1 MTWSLAILDD
11 GITNRTQAAAG
22 KITAFEHD
30 FYDGSADTDQGVAD
44 THGNLVF
51 QSALQVSSS
60 YAVVDL
66 KVADPVSGSYPDAAI
81 EQSLQYLID
90 HPELHVAA
98 VNMSFG
104 GDYYPYAFAGE
115 IATLAARGVLTV
127 AAAGNY
133 GDEFSLEDPLYPGA
147 LANVITVGSHD
158 GAGNPSWFSQNG
170 RAIDILADGEDVPRA
185 GIDGTSF
192 STPQVTATVTHVQAI
207 VYGLAGHLLD
217 ATQMVDALQLGG
229 AGPRSN
235 PDPADGVTRYFLLDH
250 QGSMDYAWDHYGGSA
265 TRALEYVASYGD
277 LIAAFGAD
285 AAAGRR
291 HFERAGSVEERA
303 ITFDALAYTASY
315 ADLIQAFGT
324 DEHASATH
332 YLTAG
337 LREGRSVGFDGLDY
351 IASYRDLIAAFG
363 ADAEAGARHFVTAGW
378 REGRVTSFD
387 GLDYIAS
394 YDDLVPAFG
403 ANEHAGST
411 HFITAGSAEGRA
423 TSFDGL
429 QYIASWDDLITA
441 FGADERAGAI
451 HFIGNGFAEHRARDT
466 FDAEQY
472 LANYADLRAAFG
484 DDTEAAT
491 IHYIRYGHAE
501 HRTDDPTA
509 TTDFLL

>member
-1 MTWSLAILDD
+1 MTWALAILDD
-11 GITNRTQAAAG
+11 GITNQAQAAAG
-22 KITAFEHD
+22 KITSFEHD
-30 FYDGSADTDQGVAD
+30 FYDGSADTDQGVD
-44 THGNLVF
+44 THGDLVF
-51 QSALQVSSS
+51 QSALRVSRS

-66 KVADPVSGSYPDAAI
+66 KIADPVSEAYPDGPI
-81 EQSLQYLID
+81 EQSLQYLIA

-104 GDYYPYAFAGE
+104 GGYYPYAYAGE

-133 GDEFSLEDPLYPGA
+133 GDEFSLEDPLYPAA

-170 RAIDILADGEDVPRA
+170 RAIDILADGEDVPSA

-207 VYGLAGHLLD
+207 VYGLAGHLLN

-235 PDPADGVTRYFLLDH
+235 PDPADGHTRYFLLDF
-250 QGSMDYAWDHYGGSA
+250 QGSLDYAWGHYGGSA
-265 TRALEYVASYGD
+265 TRALEYIASYGD
-277 LIAAFGAD
+277 LSAAFGAN
-285 AAAGRR
+285 AAAGQR
-291 HFERAGSVEERA
+291 HFERNGSVEERA

-315 ADLIQAFGT
+315 GDLITAYGANEQ
-324 DEHASATH
+324 ASATH

-337 LREGRSVGFDGLDY
+337 LREGRTVGFDGLDY
-351 IASYRDLIAAFG
+351 IASYRDLIGALG
-363 ADAEAGARHFVTAGW
+363 ADAHAGALHFVTAGA
-378 REGRVTSFD
+378 REGRSTSFD

-403 ANEHAGST
+403 ASEDAGAT
-411 HFITAGSAEGRA
+411 HFITSGASEGRA

-441 FGADERAGAI
+441 YGANERAGAL
-451 HFIGNGFAEHRARDT
+451 HFIDNGFAEHRARDT

-491 IHYIRYGHAE
+491 IHYIQHGHAE
-501 HRTDDPTA
+501 HRTDDPIGA
-509 TTDFLL
+509 TDFLL